1 MVISGDK
8 GRVVIGWR
16 RLRGFSILFPDSGG
30 GFTSWK
36 SHFWSRTI
44 FLLQVVLS
52 GVTWCYSV
60 GGWASLED
68 LRCLKSHI
76 FWKDWA
82 HLGSCPYPCGL
93 SRRVAGILGAPRV
106 SVPKDRRWELLV
118 LARQGLETS
127 ISSMLSSLQQSR
139 CTQVQG
145 EET

>member
-1 MVISGDK
+1 MVISVDK

-16 RLRGFSILFPDSGG
+16 RLRGFSILFPDPGG

-36 SHFWSRTI
+36 THFWSRTI

-82 HLGSCPYPCGL
+82 HSGL
-93 SRRVAGILGAPRV
+93 
-106 SVPKDRRWELLV
+106 
-118 LARQGLETS
+118 
-127 ISSMLSSLQQSR
+127 LSLPLWSLQKSSWHSR
-139 CTQVQG
+139 MAAWGSKSERTQRQEVG
-145 EET
+145 AAGLGKTRAGN